1 MAQRMPRYGV
11 AFPAAI
17 DRLLWLQPRIGA
29 EIVEQA
35 IGVETMK
42 IGTVHSDRDRE
53 IGRFQAHRAQGQ
65 RPRLAA
71 QISRATRREGA
82 RRLRQDSEGAD
93 AEHQLPADR
102 KSTRLHSST

>member
-1 MAQRMPRYGV
+1 MAQRMPRDGV

-17 DRLLWLQPRIGA
+17 DRRLWLQPRIGA

-42 IGTVHSDRDRE
+42 IGTVHFDRGRE

-65 RPRLAA
+65 RSEERRVGKEGV
-71 QISRATRREGA
+71 STCGTRWSPDHEKKKN
-82 RRLRQDSEGAD
+82 
-93 AEHQLPADR
+93 
-102 KSTRLHSST
+102 KSQNAKKS